1 MQLISKYIFS
11 IAAAMLVLVLAW
23 VDLWMIVNHSDSI
36 IFLVLLNTVLA
47 VLAYLQ
53 IRYLVLLYRKRGF
66 IIRFKTIKDSKRIS
80 GPENR

>member
-23 VDLWMIVNHSDSI
+23 VDLWMIVNHSDSV
-36 IFLVLLNTVLA
+36 IFLILLNTVLA
-47 VLAYLQ
+47 VLVYLQ

-66 IIRFKTIKDSKRIS
+66 IIRFKKIKDSIRIS